1 MEREKKALR
10 TETKHFT
17 TGGQAVENAYGPT
30 WAQAVR
36 EYLRTGHKEGGNEH
50 EVTASGMTYKVL
62 KRSQVTVFYDA
73 EGNTLFDV
81 ENKRLEQEHARLMND
96 GARTDAE
103 NADPDSPKAAAKE
116 PGNDTPGENGMP
128 ADTAS
133 AKRKAKEKLEKELKA
148 AKDKNFADPVIG
160 HLLERCEED
169 EGLAQDVAQDH
180 KAWKKCL
187 GYIYGKARK
196 QAADNRAAARDD
208 GVFVPDDVV
217 FEWAEDYYHEDDKA
231 EEEKKAAQEAKKK
244 SRQKKKAANKETE
257 AQEKHG
263 KTASA
268 PAKEEG
274 RPKKSAEPKKSGKE
288 LEGQIDLFSMI

>member
-1 MEREKKALR
+1 MEQEKKAPR

-17 TGGQAVENAYGPT
+17 TGGQ
-30 WAQAVR
+30 
-36 EYLRTGHKEGGNEH
+36 
-50 EVTASGMTYKVL
+50 
-62 KRSQVTVFYDA
+62 
-73 EGNTLFDV
+73 
-81 ENKRLEQEHARLMND
+81 
-96 GARTDAE
+96 
-103 NADPDSPKAAAKE
+103 KE

-128 ADTAS
+128 ADATS

-148 AKDKNFADPVIG
+148 AKDKNFADPIIG

-196 QAADNRAAARDD
+196 QAAGNRAAARDD

-244 SRQKKKAANKETE
+244 TKRKKKATNKEME

-274 RPKKSAEPKKSGKE
+274 RPKKSTEPKKSGKE
-288 LEGQIDLFSMI
+288 LEGQIDMFSMT